1 MNHWLSSLSQ
11 AQWGAAALERYN
23 RQSEPFGLMLS
34 EQALTRLLQHR
45 DEALRQTNR
54 IEWGEGALGKLIA
67 AFCDSPYI
75 VQKCVRGDADRI
87 AGVILQLQ
95 K

>member
-1 MNHWLSSLSQ
+1 MVHSMQEVIALNHWLSSLPQ
-11 AQWGAAALERYN
+11 AQWGMAALERYN

-54 IEWGEGALGKLIA
+54 IEWG
-67 AFCDSPYI
+67 
-75 VQKCVRGDADRI
+75 RGRW
-87 AGVILQLQ
+87 GN
-95 K
+95 